1 MLLCLTF
8 AIIALHSCKGIE
20 LTEVGIADQIQQF
33 GKNPYRILGQEE
45 SGSMVYS
52 PVSPYSIHVTM
63 SMILAGFPEDSKT
76 YKQLAK
82 ALGVPDTFPKSI
94 QNVKLMIRSFYRE
107 VQRKNKK

>member
-8 AIIALHSCKGIE
+8 AIIALHFCKGIE
-20 LTEVGIADQIQQF
+20 LTEVGIADPIQQF

-45 SGSMVYS
+45 SGSMVY
-52 PVSPYSIHVTM
+52 SPYSIHVTM